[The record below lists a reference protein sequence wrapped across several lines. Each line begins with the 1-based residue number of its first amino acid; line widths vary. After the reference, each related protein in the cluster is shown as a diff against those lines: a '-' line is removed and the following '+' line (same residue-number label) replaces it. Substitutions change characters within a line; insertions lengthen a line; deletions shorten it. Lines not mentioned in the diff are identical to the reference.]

1 MKFINIDF
9 KASKSDVLSMIMNNE
24 RVNCN
29 VRFDSNKGKP
39 LMKFKEKNGRIKIT
53 CEMIGGPSKDNGFIV
68 GTYFTGK
75 VTEKNGVTSI
85 KGVITT
91 APIYHLI
98 MLAFFTVFIVQCFRM
113 KGFSVVPILLVIFS
127 IFIFKDEYKKQG
139 YIRRYLYRAARRISE
154 NKSSE

>member
-9 KASKSDVLSMIMNNE
+9 QASKSEVMSMLMNNG
-24 RVNCN
+24 RVNGN
-29 VRFDSNKGKP
+29 IRFDNEKGKP
-39 LMKFKEKNGRIKIT
+39 LMKFKEKNGRLKIT
-53 CEMIGGPSKDNGFIV
+53 CEMVGGPSKDNGFIV

-75 VTEKNGVTSI
+75 ITEKNEVTSI

-98 MLAFFTVFIVQCFRM
+98 MLVLFSLFVLQCIRF

-127 IFIFKDEYKKQG
+127 VFIFKDEYKKQD
-139 YIRRYLYRAARRISE
+139 YIRRYLYRAAKHISH
-154 NKSSE
+154 NK